1 MAAIWQNAAAIWLA
15 QRGHLFPWAPVM
27 LACGIG
33 VYFALRIEPDA
44 VIYGAAGAGIVLLIL
59 LGWRLGGIVS
69 PVTWGMALILAGFCL
84 AGLRAHQVAHPVLDW
99 RYYGAI
105 EGRVVGIDR
114 SGSDALRLTLD
125 RVVLERTA
133 PRRMPKRVRVSLHG
147 DQAGFTPVPGAT
159 VILTGHL
166 SPPGGPVEPGGFDF
180 QRHAWFLG
188 LGGVGYTRTPVLI
201 LEPPESGQWVFRA
214 RMAMSERVQDS
225 LPGKAG
231 PFAAAIMTG
240 DRSGLDQQVVENLRI
255 TNLAH
260 LLAIS
265 GLHMGL
271 VAGFVFAAVRLG
283 LAAWPTVGLRVPSK
297 KLAACVAL
305 VAAAGYL
312 ALSGGNVATERAFVM
327 VAVALLAVLA
337 DRRALSLRGVAVAA
351 MIVLI
356 LRPEALLGPGFQ
368 MSFAATT
375 ALVAV
380 FNWSRGT
387 PFGPGRGPAWLR
399 PIMAVVISSGVAG
412 LATAPIAAAH
422 FNQFAHYGL
431 LANLLTVP
439 LMGVLVMPAAVL
451 AACLLPLG
459 LDWIALWVM
468 GLGIDWILGVAG
480 WVSALEGARGTV
492 ISPGPLILPMMMFG
506 ALFAVL
512 WQGRLR
518 LLGVA
523 PVLVALLLW
532 TRAERPDVLIA
543 DTGALVGVM
552 TEAGRALSAPRGGGF
567 VAENWLENDG
577 DATGQDKAF
586 LRWEAVQLEGW
597 PLRAVKGKRV
607 VAAVTECASGE
618 WLILSAAPE
627 VTLPCTVI
635 HPGTLKQTGALALY
649 RTETGLRAVSA
660 RQITGNRLWNSQ

>member
-1 MAAIWQNAAAIWLA
+1 M
-15 QRGHLFPWAPVM
+15 
-27 LACGIG
+27 
-33 VYFALRIEPDA
+33 
-44 VIYGAAGAGIVLLIL
+44 
-59 LGWRLGGIVS
+59 
-69 PVTWGMALILAGFCL
+69 
-84 AGLRAHQVAHPVLDW
+84 
-99 RYYGAI
+99 
-105 EGRVVGIDR
+105 
-114 SGSDALRLTLD
+114 
-125 RVVLERTA
+125 
-133 PRRMPKRVRVSLHG
+133 
-147 DQAGFTPVPGAT
+147 
-159 VILTGHL
+159 
-166 SPPGGPVEPGGFDF
+166 
-180 QRHAWFLG
+180 
-188 LGGVGYTRTPVLI
+188 
-201 LEPPESGQWVFRA
+201 
-214 RMAMSERVQDS
+214 
-225 LPGKAG
+225 
-231 PFAAAIMTG
+231 
-240 DRSGLDQQVVENLRI
+240 
-255 TNLAH
+255 
-260 LLAIS
+260 
-265 GLHMGL
+265 
-271 VAGFVFAAVRLG
+271 
-283 LAAWPTVGLRVPSK
+283 
-297 KLAACVAL
+297 
-305 VAAAGYL
+305 
-312 ALSGGNVATERAFVM
+312 
-327 VAVALLAVLA
+327 
-337 DRRALSLRGVAVAA
+337 
-351 MIVLI
+351 
-356 LRPEALLGPGFQ
+356 
-368 MSFAATT
+368 
-375 ALVAV
+375 
-380 FNWSRGT
+380 
-387 PFGPGRGPAWLR
+387 R

-459 LDWIALWVM
+459 LDWMALWVM

-492 ISPGPLILPMMMFG
+492 ISPGPLILPMMMLG

-586 LRWEAVQLEGW
+586 LRWEAVQREGW
-597 PLRAVKGKRV
+597 PLRAVKGKRA